1 LFAFFKLDFCF
12 FQFHHST
19 FDWFGVSLH
28 IFICIFSFHEVI
40 SISLPKLW
48 AWRVDSGL
56 FFLSFFIFFS
66 FYPSTL
72 SWLRFG
78 LHNLFWLAFHRFILV
93 TWSGLWVWYI
103 NPSWLELFFFVF
115 FNWSFFYS
123 FIHQYL
129 VDWILGFIICF
140 DLLFIGLSRS
150 HNSSLWFGRL
160 NRVDLS
166 RFNMFLSKYSFKKI
180 LSWKVF

>member
-1 LFAFFKLDFCF
+1 LTQVFFFYLF
-12 FQFHHST
+12 
-19 FDWFGVSLH
+19 
-28 IFICIFSFHEVI
+28 
-40 SISLPKLW
+40 
-48 AWRVDSGL
+48 L
-56 FFLSFFIFFS
+56 FFFS

-72 SWLRFG
+72 NWLRFG